1 MEGKIDKPGKEEGSV
16 TFSFDLD
23 THEFELEKL
32 QGNDYYSEN
41 LKTADSTITF
51 VGKGYTQYD
60 SEKNEIRLNMHI
72 DFNVEKLYSN
82 ETIKTDFYGNKTTAV
97 NGPFTDKDHEAWDEF
112 TLVFTANL

>member
-1 MEGKIDKPGKEEGSV
+1 
-16 TFSFDLD
+16 
-23 THEFELEKL
+23 
-32 QGNDYYSEN
+32 
-41 LKTADSTITF
+41 
-51 VGKGYTQYD
+51 
-60 SEKNEIRLNMHI
+60 MHI